1 VFRQVF
7 EEALMN
13 YKDWLITVPKEITDD
28 TLWRM
33 EVYRISLFAGDLAW
47 RVASKPMQDN
57 RTREL
62 SNQLYSAVGSIGAN
76 ISEGYSRSSHKDQA
90 RFYEY
95 SLGSARESRNW
106 YFEGR
111 FISSDAVSSHRIQL
125 HTHIV
130 RHLLNIIPAERGYRL
145 SEEPVSYEAGDT
157 EDCDQLLES
166 VPMPDGCESPQYAT
180 RNT

>member
-1 VFRQVF
+1 
-7 EEALMN
+7 MN
-13 YKDWLITVPKEITDD
+13 YKDWLQTVPKEITDD

-33 EVYRISLFAGDLAW
+33 EVYRVSLFAGDLA
-47 RVASKPMQDN
+47 RRDVTKLVQDC

-62 SNQLYSAVGSIGAN
+62 SDQLYSAVGSISAN

-95 SLGSARESRNW
+95 ALGSARESGNW

-111 FISSDAVSSHRIQL
+111 FILGDAVSSHRIKL
-125 HTHIV
+125 HTQII
-130 RHLLNIIPAERGYRL
+130 RHLLKVIPAERGYRL
-145 SEEPVSYEAGDT
+145 SEEPAPYDVGST
-157 EDCDQLLES
+157 EDFGDLLEN
-166 VPMPDGCESPQYAT
+166 VPMPDEFNSAQHAT